1 MFSLSDLLEE
11 TTSEFEAC
19 LAKNKTVKAVYKMKS
34 NLEKIAA
41 ALQVPI
47 VEWTII
53 HVCTAWNVI
62 KNEYLSKFT
71 PNGWINKMRHFKQAL
86 DMTELKTH
94 RIWMKELNLFINAQL
109 KTQIDQAAAPYK
121 KRSANKPPYAIWKK
135 IIDHGSNINRQMG
148 YEKQLRAA
156 QGVILLIWT
165 LSSGCRMNELLRLR
179 RSDINV
185 SRPKVTFTYN

>member
-1 MFSLSDLLEE
+1 
-11 TTSEFEAC
+11 
-19 LAKNKTVKAVYKMKS
+19 MKS
-34 NLEKIAA
+34 NLEKIAT

-53 HVCTAWNVI
+53 HVCTAWNII

-71 PNGWINKMRHFKQAL
+71 PNGWINKMKHFKQAL

-94 RIWMKELNLFINAQL
+94 KIWMKELNLFINAQL
-109 KTQIDQAAAPYK
+109 KKQIDQAAAPYK
-121 KRSANKPPYAIWKK
+121 KNSANKPPYAIWKK
-135 IIDHGSNINRQMG
+135 IIGHGSDINRQIS

-185 SRPKVTFTYN
+185 SHI